1 MKRILLSFTLICLS
15 LTAMCQRPG
24 YNPYATQQPTEWS
37 GTGWALNNGYVV
49 TNHHVA
55 DNARTI
61 LLKFS
66 CADGWKEYAAE
77 TVLLDEEN
85 DLGGG
90 HPASQLKAESSS
102 LLGLRHDC
110 VTLGKCLPLS
120 GLQAA
125 PLCWKRPTCSF
136 PPPFLGPDCSLH
148 QVSPPFLKRRI

>member
-1 MKRILLSFTLICLS
+1 MKRLFLFFTIVSLSFSAI
-15 LTAMCQRPG
+15 AQRPG

-37 GTGWALNNGYVV
+37 GTGWALNNDYVV

-85 DLGGG
+85 DLAILRITDSNFSGFG
-90 HPASQLKAESSS
+90 QL
-102 LLGLRHDC
+102 
-110 VTLGKCLPLS
+110 P
-120 GLQAA
+120 
-125 PLCWKRPTCSF
+125 
-136 PPPFLGPDCSLH
+136 
-148 QVSPPFLKRRI
+148 